1 MIPVIQS
8 VHILTFGV
16 LIGAL
21 LMVDL
26 RILGFIAKDQSLV
39 TVTRRF
45 APWIWGC
52 IVVLATTGLL
62 LIVGEP
68 ARELLSV
75 SFWVKMSL
83 LAVGLIIAAAF
94 QIHVR
99 NNEVKW
105 AETETVE
112 PVTKFFAVI
121 SFFIWLGIIAMGRLI
136 AWDAEIWG
144 SLSSQA

>member
-1 MIPVIQS
+1 
-8 VHILTFGV
+8 
-16 LIGAL
+16 
-21 LMVDL
+21 
-26 RILGFIAKDQSLV
+26 
-39 TVTRRF
+39 
-45 APWIWGC
+45 
-52 IVVLATTGLL
+52 
-62 LIVGEP
+62 
-68 ARELLSV
+68 
-75 SFWVKMSL
+75 MSL